1 MLSVNMRRTT
11 RIWLGLSGVVGL
23 LGCTG
28 PRPAADGGP
37 IDASPVDF
45 PILRERRAT
54 FSRLSRPV
62 RLVIRDAPTFA
73 RLPLAEIEVDFDRE
87 MVLIVGLGP
96 VQSDAFGIRITRVRR
111 RGRRLDVGVE
121 TIRSEADAP
130 VRGALASPYHLVV
143 VPRSDHNVVG
153 FETRVEAGLLGGR

>member
-1 MLSVNMRRTT
+1 M
-11 RIWLGLSGVVGL
+11 GLSGVVGL

-28 PRPAADGGP
+28 PRPVTDGSLTG
-37 IDASPVDF
+37 ALPVDF
-45 PILRERRAT
+45 PILREHRAT

-73 RLPLAEIEVDFDRE
+73 RLPLTEIDVDFDRE
-87 MVLIVGLGP
+87 MVLIAGLGP

-111 RGRRLDVGVE
+111 RGRRLDAEVE
-121 TIRSEADAP
+121 TIRPEAGSA
-130 VRGALASPYHLVV
+130 VRHAAASPYHLVV

-153 FETRVEAGLLGGR
+153 FESRIDAGLLGGR